1 MLTNEMYFAVCPN
14 NFDLDDY
21 EQNELTD
28 MINESSETPNTP
40 NTPNITNIHNIIND
54 KRIKPSGDTRSIAS
68 NEVKKI
74 HSKKY
79 NYFKKDQQIV
89 INSFVKFILENNHNK
104 RIEQKQYARMLHK
117 HPKFTNVSFNKIYF
131 TLKNRLVKMKKK
143 RKLITK
149 AHSSKASI

>member
-1 MLTNEMYFAVCPN
+1 MLTNEMYLAVCPN

-21 EQNELTD
+21 EQNELAD
-28 MINESSETPNTP
+28 MIYESPP
-40 NTPNITNIHNIIND
+40 NIINE
-54 KRIKPSGDTRSIAS
+54 KSIKIMFKSRSITS
-68 NEVKKI
+68 NEFKKI
-74 HSKKY
+74 QTKKY
-79 NYFKKDQQIV
+79 NYFKKDQQI
-89 INSFVKFILENNHNK
+89 IIDTFVGFILDKCNNK